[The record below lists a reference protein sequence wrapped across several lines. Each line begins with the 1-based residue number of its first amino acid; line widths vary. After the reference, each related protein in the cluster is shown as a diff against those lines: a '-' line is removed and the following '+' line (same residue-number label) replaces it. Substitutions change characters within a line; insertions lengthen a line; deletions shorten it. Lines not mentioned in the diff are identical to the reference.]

1 MSDSLEELGK
11 ELAKLREKEEE
22 FVCDICGLVY
32 DSEVELELHFW
43 NAHRE
48 YLEEVENKAEELSEN
63 EEIRRKIE
71 EYKENLKKK
80 ILLESKPRQVK
91 AYEQNPEELEERV
104 EKEMLM
110 SALKE
115 KADSSNE
122 SQLLIGLKDKMKTE
136 AEDTFLRRGI
146 CSVCHEQFGNW
157 EELQKHIKAQ
167 VESGSLEHKKLDDYI
182 KVAMT
187 EDMEKIKT
195 YYEGYPKY
203 QYYPPYEEK
212 YPYVCPICARRFP
225 SKEAF
230 LVHWSS
236 EHQMRYG
243 TYKEFTSKEN
253 LAKEEDKRKKELIF
267 IAESLLRKRRKD

>member
-11 ELAKLREKEEE
+11 ELAKQRKTEEE
-22 FVCDICGLVY
+22 FICDVCGLVY
-32 DSEVELELHFW
+32 DTQEELEEHYFR
-43 NAHRE
+43 NHAE
-48 YLEEVENKAEELSEN
+48 YLEEISEKVEELSEN

-91 AYEQNPEELEERV
+91 AYEQNPSMLEERV
-104 EKEMLM
+104 KKEMLM

-115 KADSSNE
+115 KTDSSNE
-122 SQLLIGLKDKMKTE
+122 SQLLVGLKSKMKSD

-182 KVAMT
+182 RVAMT

-203 QYYPPYEEK
+203 QYYPYEEK
-212 YPYVCPICARRFP
+212 YPYICPICSKRFET
-225 SKEAF
+225 KEAF
-230 LVHWSS
+230 KVHWAS
-236 EHQMRYG
+236 EHQMKYG
-243 TYKEFTSKEN
+243 TYPEFTEKES
-253 LAKEEDKRKKELIF
+253 LSLEDKKKKELIF
-267 IAESLLRKRRKD
+267 IAESLLRNRRKK

>member
-1 MSDSLEELGK
+1 MNDSLEELGK
-11 ELAKLREKEEE
+11 ELAKQRKIEEE
-22 FVCDICGLVY
+22 FICDVCGLVY
-32 DSEVELELHFW
+32 DTQEELEEHYFRS
-43 NAHRE
+43 HSE
-48 YLEEVENKAEELSEN
+48 YLEEISEKVEELSQN

-71 EYKENLKKK
+71 GYKEDLKKK

-91 AYEQNPEELEERV
+91 AYQQNPSMLEERV
-104 EKEMLM
+104 KKEMLM

-115 KADSSNE
+115 KIDSSNE
-122 SQLLIGLKDKMKTE
+122 SQLLVGLKAKMKSD

-182 KVAMT
+182 RVAMT

-203 QYYPPYEEK
+203 EYPQKYTEE
-212 YPYVCPICARRFP
+212 YPYICPVCSRRFP
-225 SKEAF
+225 SKELF
-230 LVHWSS
+230 LVHWAS
-236 EHQMRYG
+236 EHQMKYG
-243 TYKEFTSKEN
+243 TYPEFNKES
-253 LAKEEDKRKKELIF
+253 LSSEDKRKKELIF